1 VDGRPRRVCPACG
14 HVHWRNAKPC
24 AGALVIR
31 NGKVLLDRQ
40 NPSKLLPIFRI
51 MKLIVV
57 KAEHLC
63 YNGI

>member
-1 VDGRPRRVCPACG
+1 
-14 HVHWRNAKPC
+14 VHWRNAKPC